1 MPTLPE
7 NRIVEL
13 LAPYLAGG
21 PELSADLI
29 PRISRYLD
37 LLMLWNAK
45 TNLTAIRE
53 PAQLVQ
59 RQLGESLFAARYLPA
74 TGTLL
79 DFGSGGGFPGI
90 PLQLALPDLRV
101 TLAESQGKK
110 ASFLREA
117 TRSLALNA
125 EVWSSRVET
134 MPSERS
140 FDVVAMRAVDQAPAM
155 LPIAQ
160 ERVAP
165 TGQLLRYL
173 PASEETHLDQ
183 WNLEQEAKVPL
194 SQGRIALWKRA
205 Q

>member
-1 MPTLPE
+1 MPTLLE
-7 NRIVEL
+7 NRIADL
-13 LAPYLAGG
+13 LEPYLAGG
-21 PELSADLI
+21 PELAADLI
-29 PRISRYLD
+29 PRMSRYLD

-59 RQLGESLFAARYLPA
+59 RQLGESLFAARFLPA

-90 PLQLALPDLRV
+90 PLQLAFPDLRV

-110 ASFLREA
+110 AGFLREA

-125 EVWSSRVET
+125 EVWSSRVES
-134 MPSERS
+134 MPSDRS
-140 FDVVAMRAVDQAPAM
+140 FDIVAMRAVDQAAAM

-160 ERVAP
+160 ERVAH

-173 PASEETHLDQ
+173 PASEETHLGEWD
-183 WNLEQEAKVPL
+183 LTQEAQVPL

-205 Q
+205 